1 MEEIEK
7 DYNLVT
13 ETYDDWDRLIYKN
26 YYRGVVP
33 SRKGITSPNN
43 KKPKKLLYQDVYV
56 YEGKKRIHSHIKRVY
71 QPMIDFIG
79 LARGGSENTII
90 TATANFSCGSIILV
104 SGFVWSANQDSLAN
118 LMCSPPNFLVKSFG
132 DEPNALFLRGT
143 QKYLENNT
151 LGQKVHSITEAG
163 TVYFKA
169 FAQIE
174 TGTLFSKTLSV

>member
-26 YYRGVVP
+26 YYRAVVP
-33 SRKGITSPNN
+33 SRQGSIPWLSYYPNN

-56 YEGKKRIHSHIKRVY
+56 YEGKKRIQSHIKRVY

-79 LARGGSENTII
+79 LQRNSNNV

-104 SGFVWSANQDSLAN
+104 SGFIWSDTIDKLAN
-118 LMCSPPNFLVKSFG
+118 LMCRPPNFLVEDFDNTG
-132 DEPNALFLRGT
+132 NGT

-151 LGQKVHSITEAG
+151 VGQKVYTITG
-163 TVYFKA
+163 SSSPVYVKA

-174 TGTLFSKTLSV
+174 TGTLFTKTLNI